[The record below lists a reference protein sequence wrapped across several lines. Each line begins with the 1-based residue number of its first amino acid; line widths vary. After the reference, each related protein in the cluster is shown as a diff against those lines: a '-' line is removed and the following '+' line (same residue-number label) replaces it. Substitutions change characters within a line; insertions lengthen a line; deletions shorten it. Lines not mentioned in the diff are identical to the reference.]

1 VTEGAFPVNWII
13 DKELAEEGG
22 MQISYDAALRDIRS
36 AVIKIRKDYLKADY
50 AIYSSISLINFPN

>member
-13 DKELAEEGG
+13 DKELAEEGS

-36 AVIKIRKDYLKADY
+36 AVIKIRKDYLKAD
-50 AIYSSISLINFPN
+50 

>member
-13 DKELAEEGG
+13 DKELAEEGS

-36 AVIKIRKDYLKADY
+36 AVIKIRKDYLKADCV
-50 AIYSSISLINFPN
+50 IYSSISLINFPN

>member
-1 VTEGAFPVNWII
+1 MTEGAFPVNWII
-13 DKELAEEGG
+13 DKELAEEGS

-36 AVIKIRKDYLKADY
+36 AVIKIRKDYFKAEY

>member
-13 DKELAEEGG
+13 DKELADEGS

-36 AVIKIRKDYLKADY
+36 AVIKIRKKYLKADY
-50 AIYSSISLINFPN
+50 AIYSSISLINLPN